1 MAGKDLALTG
11 DSVTIDPGY
20 DQRTRKET
28 FEQKQSGLSVALS
41 GAVGGALNTA
51 VSSAQQ
57 ARKEG
62 DGRLNALQNTKAAL
76 SGVQAAQ
83 AWERDNALTA
93 SAEAKRRCRFTARRR
108 RCGAGRHQY
117 GGHQRLLRQ
126 SVVEKRNPHRQPTVA
141 GQHAHRRAKP
151 VDNGDRQEP
160 MRKAAISPSPA
171 AS

>member
-83 AWERDNALTA
+83 AWERT
-93 SAEAKRRCRFTARRR
+93 
-108 RCGAGRHQY
+108 
-117 GGHQRLLRQ
+117 
-126 SVVEKRNPHRQPTVA
+126 
-141 GQHAHRRAKP
+141 
-151 VDNGDRQEP
+151 
-160 MRKAAISPSPA
+160 MR
-171 AS
+171 